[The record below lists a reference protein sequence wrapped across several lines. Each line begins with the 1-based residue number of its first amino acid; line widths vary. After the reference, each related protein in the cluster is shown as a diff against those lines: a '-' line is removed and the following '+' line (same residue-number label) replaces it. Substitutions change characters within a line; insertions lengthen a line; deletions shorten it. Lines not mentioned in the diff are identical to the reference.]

1 MILQV
6 FKSIGCTLSIGD
18 AYTALLSL
26 YSNQIY
32 PMKKASGSLGG
43 EVNGG
48 TIILKNG
55 YYIRVR

>member
-6 FKSIGCTLSIGD
+6 FKSVGSTFSIAD
-18 AYTALLSL
+18 AYTALISL

-32 PMKKASGSLGG
+32 PTKKAAGSLGG
-43 EVNGG
+43 AVNGV

-55 YYIRVR
+55 YYMRVR

>member
-6 FKSIGCTLSIGD
+6 FKSVGSTLSIAN
-18 AYTALLSL
+18 AYTALISL

-32 PMKKASGSLGG
+32 PTKKAAGSLGG
-43 EVNGG
+43 AVNGG

-55 YYIRVR
+55 YYMRVR

>member
-6 FKSIGCTLSIGD
+6 FKSVGTTLSIVD
-18 AYTALLSL
+18 AYTALISL

-32 PMKKASGSLGG
+32 PTKTLGG
-43 EVNGG
+43 AVNGG

-55 YYIRVR
+55 YYMRVR

>member
-6 FKSIGCTLSIGD
+6 FKSIGCILSIAD
-18 AYTALLSL
+18 EYTALLSL
-26 YSNQIY
+26 YSNKKNTK
-32 PMKKASGSLGG
+32 KKASGSLGG
-43 EVNGG
+43 AVNGG